1 MTREAFVRDL
11 YRGREIEVNIVSALK
26 DKFPA
31 TTLIDGKFKD
41 YDAFIPEISKKL
53 EIKMDEVSLR
63 TGRIVIELEM
73 FGKPSG
79 LLSTKA
85 DDWVIYTGK
94 QYLWIKPS
102 KIFECILLNG
112 LKTSTIVGNGDSNP
126 KTICF
131 IQNDL
136 FKKYCHTIQ
145 DVLNIEEVYNNI
157 GDRR

>member
-11 YRGREIEVNIVSALK
+11 QRGKQIEINIINALK
-26 DKFPA
+26 DRFPA
-31 TTLIDGKFKD
+31 STLIDGKFKE
-41 YDAFIPEISKKL
+41 YDAFIPELSKKL

-79 LLSTKA
+79 LLATTA

-112 LKTSTIVGNGDSNP
+112 LKTSTIVGNGDSNS
-126 KTICF
+126 KTVCF
-131 IQNDL
+131 IPNDL
-136 FKKYCHTIQ
+136 FKKYCYKIQ
-145 DVLNIEEVYNNI
+145 DTLIIKEVYENK
-157 GDRR
+157 GEK

>member
-11 YRGREIEVNIVSALK
+11 QRGKQIELSIVNALK
-26 DKFPA
+26 ASFPA
-31 TTLIDGKFKD
+31 TTLIDGKFKE
-41 YDAFIPEISKKL
+41 YDAFIPELSKKL

-63 TGRIVIELEM
+63 TGRLVIELEM

-79 LLSTKA
+79 LLATKA

-102 KIFECILLNG
+102 KIFECILLIG
-112 LKTSTIVGNGDSNP
+112 LKTDTIVGNGDSNS
-126 KTICF
+126 KTVCF
-131 IQNDL
+131 IPNDL

-145 DVLNIEEVYNNI
+145 DVLTIKDIYGNRGEQ
-157 GDRR
+157 

>member
-1 MTREAFVRDL
+1 MMSEAFVRDL
-11 YRGREIEVNIVSALK
+11 QRGKAIEVNMVKALK
-26 DKFPA
+26 SIFPA

-41 YDAFIPEISKKL
+41 YDIFIPELSKKL

-63 TGRIVIELEM
+63 TGRVVIELEM

-94 QYLWIKPS
+94 QYLWIKPL
-102 KIFECILLNG
+102 KIIECILLNN
-112 LKTSTIVGNGDSNP
+112 LNTSTIVGNGDSKP
-126 KTICF
+126 KTVCF

-145 DVLNIEEVYNNI
+145 DVLEISEIYNIKGEQ
-157 GDRR
+157 

>member
-1 MTREAFVRDL
+1 MTSEAFVRDL
-11 YRGREIEVNIVSALK
+11 QRGKAVEVDVVNALK
-26 DKFPA
+26 NIFPA
-31 TTLIDGKFKD
+31 STLIDGKFKD
-41 YDAFIPEISKKL
+41 YDIFIPELSKKL

-63 TGRIVIELEM
+63 TGRSVM

-102 KIFECILLNG
+102 KIIECILLNG
-112 LKTSTIVGNGDSNP
+112 LNTSTIVGNGDSKP
-126 KTICF
+126 KTVCF
-131 IQNDL
+131 INNDL

-145 DVLNIEEVYNNI
+145 DVLKINEIYNSR
-157 GDRR
+157 GV